1 MLYKDQCLSAVQEY
15 ACFENH
21 MECVKCEIFSIDVG
35 GTYTGCIF
43 YRVPERQL
51 SRELCSTTSLHPP
64 GT

>member
-1 MLYKDQCLSAVQEY
+1 
-15 ACFENH
+15 

-43 YRVPERQL
+43 YLVPARQL
-51 SRELCSTTSLHPP
+51 SRELCSTRSLHPP